1 MEKMKMQ
8 SPDLTARNIE
18 MLKSLFP
25 SVVTETR
32 GADGQLKQAVDFDAL
47 QLLLGKNLADG
58 PEAYRF
64 TWVGKRAAIA
74 EAARPIRK
82 TLRPVTPP
90 AKTGTP
96 RRIFTLKAIIW
107 TH

>member
-25 SVVTETR
+25 SIVTETR

-64 TWVGKRAAIA
+64 TWVGKRAAMA

-82 TLRPVTPP
+82 TLCPLTPP
-90 AKTGTP
+90 AKTGIT
-96 RRIFTLKAIIW
+96 RKISTSRATIW
-107 TH
+107 TR